1 MTLIWGIGE
10 KDLRIV
16 FYSVGRVGG
25 MSEST
30 AKITE
35 LFPNMDR
42 ITF

>member
-25 MSEST
+25 ISETT
-30 AKITE
+30 AKIKV
-35 LFPNMDR
+35 FPNMDR